1 MRPTGLPALEI
12 RLGGA
17 PLPPAALASLEQV
30 LVRQALSVPA
40 QCELVLADPRGSLAR
55 EGVAPGTQLE
65 VRAGQAEEPLFEG
78 DVTAVEMS
86 YGPRRDLRIRI
97 RGYDVLHR
105 LRERQPVRA
114 HAGVSALELAREL
127 TGELGL
133 AVEASGP
140 APPWRHRVQHRQ
152 TDLEWL
158 VELAARSGLYL
169 ALRGRTLHLATLE
182 GLGAP
187 LPLAYGETLLEADVE
202 LNARGACRAVKGAG
216 WSARDVTA
224 HAAVAAAPRSGR
236 AVRASGA
243 GSPASGAGSPASGE
257 RTVANV
263 RAEMSAHVEGQAQAL
278 LDASAAREVVL
289 RGVAQG
295 DPRLRP
301 LARVELSGLSPLV
314 TGTYVLSEVTHT
326 IDAERGFLSE
336 LSTAPPAAPPRTAA
350 AGMALGVV
358 TEVDGRTGRVKVRLP
373 AHAGVETDWL
383 QVATLGAG
391 GKKGLTL
398 VPDREDTVLVLYA
411 HDDPAEGVVIG
422 GLYGAEGPPDAG
434 VESGRVQR
442 FSLHSRGGHRVVLD
456 DAKKT
461 LRLEDP
467 TGNFLELGPE
477 GVHLHAE
484 VPLTLEAP
492 GKDIV
497 IRGDAV
503 DFKRD

>member
-1 MRPTGLPALEI
+1 MKPAGLPALEV

-17 PLPPAALASLEQV
+17 PLPPEALASLER
-30 LVRQALSVPA
+30 VRVHQALSVPS
-40 QCELVLADPRGSLAR
+40 QCELVLADPRGALAR
-55 EGVAPGTQLE
+55 EAVAPGTPLE
-65 VRAGQAEEPLFEG
+65 VRAGRDGEPLFEG
-78 DVTAVEMS
+78 DVTAVELS
-86 YGPRRDLRIRI
+86 YGPRRDLRLRV
-97 RGYDVLHR
+97 RGYDLLHR

-114 HAGVSALELAREL
+114 HAGLSALELAREL

-133 AVEASGP
+133 QVEASGP

-169 ALRGRTLHLATLE
+169 ALRGQTLHLATLE

-202 LNARGACRAVKGAG
+202 LNARGACRSVKGAG
-216 WSARDVTA
+216 WSARDVTS
-224 HAAVAAAPRSGR
+224 HAAVAASPRSGR

-243 GSPASGAGSPASGE
+243 PSPGE
-257 RTVANV
+257 RTVADV
-263 RAEMSAHVEGQAQAL
+263 SAEVDAHVEGQAQAL

-289 RGVAQG
+289 CGVAQG

-301 LARVELSGLSPLV
+301 LAKVELLGLSPLV
-314 TGTYVLSEVTHT
+314 NGTYVLTEVSHT
-326 IDAERGFLSE
+326 IDADRGFLSE
-336 LSTAPPAAPPRTAA
+336 LSTAPPSAPPRPAA

-358 TEVDGRTGRVKVRLP
+358 TEVDDRSGRVKVRLP
-373 AHAGVETDWL
+373 AHAGVETDFL
-383 QVATLGAG
+383 PISTLGAG
-391 GKKGLTL
+391 GNKGLTL
-398 VPDREDTVLVLYA
+398 VPDRDDTVLVLYA
-411 HDDPAEGVVIG
+411 HGDPAEGVVIG
-422 GLYGAEGPPDAG
+422 GLYGEAGPPDAG

-442 FSLHSRGGHRVVLD
+442 FSLHSRAGHRVVLD
-456 DAKKT
+456 DARKT

-467 TGNFLELGPE
+467 TGSFLELGPD
-477 GVHLHAE
+477 GVQLHAA

-492 GKDIV
+492 GQDIV

-503 DFKRD
+503 DFRRK